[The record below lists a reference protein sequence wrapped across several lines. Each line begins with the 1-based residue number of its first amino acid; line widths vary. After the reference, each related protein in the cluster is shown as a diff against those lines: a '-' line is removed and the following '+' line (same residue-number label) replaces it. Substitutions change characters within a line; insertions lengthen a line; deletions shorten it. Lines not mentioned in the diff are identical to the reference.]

1 VSAATRTTTVQE
13 RTARTLGPLPRT
25 SVAKKQLVAATGAVG
40 VLFVLAHM
48 AGNLHAFQG
57 PRQLNHYSEYLRTL
71 GEPLLPRSAL
81 LWVLRV
87 VLVVAVT
94 LHIGLTAELALQSR
108 SARPIRYVH
117 TGVVQASYASRTMRW
132 GGVALL
138 AFIVFHLIDLSWG
151 VHPHYV
157 RGDVYRNVVTGFRRW
172 PVTAVYLA
180 AMGALGMHLYHGTWS
195 VFQTLGANGARWDR
209 AIRRGAV
216 SLALLVGVGYATVP
230 VAVLAHLV
238 K

>member
-1 VSAATRTTTVQE
+1 MATATRTPPASG
-13 RTARTLGPLPRT
+13 RTAYPLPRT
-25 SVAKKQLVAATGAVG
+25 SVARKQLVAVTGGVG

-57 PRQLNHYSEYLRTL
+57 PRQLNHYSEYLRSL

-81 LWVLRV
+81 LWVLRI
-87 VLVVAVT
+87 VLLAAVT
-94 LHIGLTAELALQSR
+94 IHIALTAQLALRSR
-108 SARPIRYVH
+108 AARPIRYVH

-132 GGVALL
+132 GGAALL
-138 AFIVFHLIDLSWG
+138 AFIVFHLMDLSWG
-151 VHPHYV
+151 VHPHYI
-157 RGDVYRNVVTGFRRW
+157 RGDVYHNVVTGFRRW
-172 PVTAVYLA
+172 PVTVVYLA

-195 VFQTLGANGARWDR
+195 VFQTLGVNGPRWDR

-216 SLALLVGVGYATVP
+216 SLALLVAVGYTTVP
-230 VAVLAHLV
+230 IAVLVHLV